1 LSTTAASAANPQFGS
16 RVLDTFLSAAPITLP
31 STPNG
36 IAMAR
41 RRSPSLSFEPTPAV
55 IDNPETTGTAT
66 KEVHFSPVDPMP
78 RRAQS
83 VATTVPLLE
92 PISSA
97 SHLPQHNHNING
109 VASSNDMEAYIQ
121 QSRAVLQAQRLNFER
136 ERKAFEEE
144 RKVFEGE
151 RKLWN
156 TERALLRAKIADLQ
170 AVVNKSKSEKRKYS
184 NESTKSS
191 AQSFRSD
198 LGLSS
203 FNGGGGSRAPSMSN
217 TSPPI
222 WEGPENMAPASRV
235 FSEPSAFPTNPF
247 SEDQIKHTNGHLP
260 SISENG
266 SFPAL
271 EKEISPFSLPPERA
285 MSVPISIDKI
295 DNSLDGITLKSTA
308 LAPSF
313 VATVKTPDA
322 MTPQRSRSPNSKSGG
337 LRVEMERLLSP
348 LDEKLKLHAGHTPMA
363 LGTEGSAGPASNQ
376 STEIPTPVQEKPPAP
391 TSTAYRP
398 LSRPTEKSD
407 SYFSFSADNAHES
420 KTKREGEDNQA
431 PKSDYEN
438 EEKEN
443 EDPEL
448 TGPLTLSSNND
459 HGQSNAF
466 LNTLDAKLMMEA
478 KRYVKSPDSN
488 QSDEKDQ
495 SDTPGGTQDDEGP
508 TLRMKQSTNF
518 GSAFVVETFEVLVTS
533 MALPCPTNYS
543 NVLRLLFSI
552 GFAFCKEH

>member
-1 LSTTAASAANPQFGS
+1 
-16 RVLDTFLSAAPITLP
+16 VLDTFLSAASITL
-31 STPNG
+31 SSASNG

-55 IDNPETTGTAT
+55 IDNPETTGTT
-66 KEVHFSPVDPMP
+66 TEEVHFSPVDPIP
-78 RRAQS
+78 QRAQS

-92 PISSA
+92 PVSSA
-97 SHLPQHNHNING
+97 SHLPRHNYNING
-109 VASSNDMEAYIQ
+109 VTSSNDMEAYIQ
-121 QSRAVLQAQRLNFER
+121 QSRAVLQTQRLNFER

-144 RKVFEGE
+144 RKLFEGE
-151 RKLWN
+151 RRLWN

-170 AVVNKSKSEKRKYS
+170 ATVNKSKSEKRKYS

-198 LGLSS
+198 LGRSS
-203 FNGGGGSRAPSMSN
+203 FNGGSGSRALSMSN

-235 FSEPSAFPTNPF
+235 FSEPNAFPPNPF

-266 SFPAL
+266 SFHAL
-271 EKEISPFSLPPERA
+271 EKEISPSSFTPERA
-285 MSVPISIDKI
+285 MSVPIPIDKI
-295 DNSLDGITLKSTA
+295 DKSLDGITLKSTA

-313 VATVKTPDA
+313 VATVRTPDA
-322 MTPQRSRSPNSKSGG
+322 MTPQRSRSPNSKSAVGGG
-337 LRVEMERLLSP
+337 LRVEMDRLLSP

-363 LGTEGSAGPASNQ
+363 LGTEGSTGPASSQ

-398 LSRPTEKSD
+398 LPRPTEKSD
-407 SYFSFSADNAHES
+407 SYFSFSADDAQKS
-420 KTKREGEDNQA
+420 KTKHNGEDNQA
-431 PKSDYEN
+431 RKSNYEN

-478 KRYVKSPDSN
+478 KRYVKSPDPN

-495 SDTPGGTQDDEGP
+495 SDTPGGTQDDEGL

-518 GSAFVVETFEVLVTS
+518 GSAFG
-533 MALPCPTNYS
+533 S
-543 NVLRLLFSI
+543 NRCGNI
-552 GFAFCKEH
+552 